1 MSTHYVPPRD
11 PNKVRLEQIETAIV
25 QVLINGH
32 ISGRGKETKAAKAAA
47 EIITVLGPLL
57 KLAPKAD
64 KGATVM
70 TPAASMRNEE
80 TGTFRKGPSN
90 L

>member
-1 MSTHYVPPRD
+1 MTAKFVPARD
-11 PNKVRLEQIETAIV
+11 PNKARMEQIETSIV

-32 ISGRGKETKAAKAAA
+32 ISGRGKETKAAKAAKS
-47 EIITVLGPLL
+47 IIQALGPLL
-57 KLAPKAD
+57 KLPSKPT

-70 TPAASMRNEE
+70 TTAASHRSEE
-80 TGTFRKGPSN
+80 DGTFRKGPSN

>member
-1 MSTHYVPPRD
+1 MG
-11 PNKVRLEQIETAIV
+11 QIETAIV

-32 ISGRGKETKAAKAAA
+32 ISGRGKETKAAKAAK
-47 EIITVLGPLL
+47 EIISALGPLL
-57 KLAPKAD
+57 KMAHKPT

>member
-1 MSTHYVPPRD
+1 MTYKFIPARD
-11 PNKVRLEQIETAIV
+11 PNEARLEQVETSIV

-32 ISGRGKETKAAKAAA
+32 ISGRGKETKAAKAAK
-47 EIITVLGPLL
+47 EIIQALGPLL
-57 KLAPKAD
+57 KLTPKST
-64 KGATVM
+64 KGATIM
-70 TPAASMRNEE
+70 TPAASMKNKE